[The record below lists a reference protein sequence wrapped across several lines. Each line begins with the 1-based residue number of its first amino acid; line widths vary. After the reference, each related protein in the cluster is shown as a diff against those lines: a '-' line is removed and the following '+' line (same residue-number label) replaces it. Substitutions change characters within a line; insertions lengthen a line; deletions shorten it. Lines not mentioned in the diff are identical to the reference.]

1 MRIIGVGL
9 SKWNEFSIFHTDEI
23 FFAISRKF
31 AYSFP

>member
-9 SKWNEFSIFHTDEI
+9 SKWNEFSISHMDEI